1 MSLYKSVPV
10 SRLIGTNKDLRSSHE
25 IMLYVTILTESCRI
39 LLVSPVN
46 LPEKDFELLNHE
58 LTGPEDNKIH
68 L

>member
-1 MSLYKSVPV
+1 V
-10 SRLIGTNKDLRSSHE
+10 
-25 IMLYVTILTESCRI
+25 LYVTILTESCRI